1 MAKVYVRINLD
12 RAAEEKF
19 FAICI
24 SLPAV
29 TVGGFAE
36 IKDVYPAMR
45 EAVKNAATQ
54 YLNAGE
60 KIPWEGDSG
69 GGNAQVWV
77 DLEGI
82 SPDNLPPGNSLHHC
96 IACEKE
102 MHGEDYSGKT
112 DVLYDGLICQTT
124 GNYGSTIF
132 DPMSGREKVQFFL
145 CDECAITKGHLMTYM
160 LVESQP
166 AKITGHMSF
175 TQYQDKDNASL
186 EERTEDAA
194 HNLNRALGGQ
204 SG

>member
-12 RAAEEKF
+12 RAAEEQF
-19 FAICI
+19 SATCI

-29 TVGGFAE
+29 TVAGFAE

-45 EAVKNAATQ
+45 DAVKNAATQ

-60 KIPWEGDSG
+60 KIPWEGELGD
-69 GGNAQVWV
+69 GNAQVWV

-82 SPDNLPPGNSLHHC
+82 SPDNLPPGNSLHYC
-96 IACEKE
+96 IVCEKE

-132 DPMSGREKVQFFL
+132 DPMGGHEKVQLFL
-145 CDECAITKGHLMTYM
+145 CDACAITKGHLMTYIW
-160 LVESQP
+160 VESQP
-166 AKITGHMSF
+166 DKITERMSF
-175 TQYQDKDNASL
+175 TQYQDRDKASP
-186 EERTEDAA
+186 EEQAEDAA
-194 HNLNRALGGQ
+194 HRLNQALRGQ